1 MLQLFQRT
9 EINDILWNELITNSL
24 QGYLYA
30 YTWYLDIVSPNWKA
44 IIEVQ
49 DQQYLAVMPVPVL
62 NSFGIEYVKQPLF
75 CQQLGIFSQPNY
87 QINELNYVEKL
98 CKEFSYIADYTWNY
112 HNFSQ
117 NELQLFSPQ
126 NVNLCKPE
134 TLCTHLLSLQQTAEE
149 IYAGYNADR
158 KMNLKRALKSEVQI
172 IESIDIEPLIN
183 LFITETSHKIIGGV
197 HPQAYDFL
205 RQIFAALQS
214 RNQAKLYYTVNQKNE
229 IEAGGLFAFDK
240 QKIIYLFNAALH
252 QYRKN
257 NGRTLLINKVLQ
269 EYANKEYLYF
279 DFESPAISPIA
290 EFYESFGAKP
300 YSFSQ
305 LHYNN
310 LPFWVEIP
318 KKIRRYLTQRTLF

>member
-9 EINDILWNELITNSL
+9 EINDILWNDLITNSL

-49 DQQYLAVMPVPVL
+49 NHEYLAVMPVPVL
-62 NSFGIEYVKQPLF
+62 KSFGINYVKQPLF

-87 QINELNYVEKL
+87 QFNEFDFLEKL
-98 CKEFSYIADYTWNY
+98 CKEFTYIADYTWNY
-112 HNFSQ
+112 HNFKDKD
-117 NELQLFSPQ
+117 LQLFIPQ
-126 NVNLCKPE
+126 KVNLCKQQ
-134 TLCTHLLSLQQTAEE
+134 TLQTHLLSLQKTPQQ
-149 IYAGYNADR
+149 IYSGYNADR
-158 KMNLKRALKSEVQI
+158 KMNLKRALKSNVNI
-172 IESIDIEPLIN
+172 IESVDIDPLIS

-197 HPQAYDFL
+197 HLQAYHFL
-205 RQIFAALQS
+205 RQIFATLCAK
-214 RNQAKLYYTVNQKNE
+214 NQVKLYYTVNEYHE
-229 IEAGGLFAFDK
+229 IEAGALFAFDK

-257 NGRTLLINKVLQ
+257 NGRTLLIHKVLQ

-290 EFYESFGAKP
+290 EFYESFGAKS
-300 YSFSQ
+300 YSFPQ

-318 KKIRRYLTQRTLF
+318 KKIRRYWL